1 MVDEGT
7 DQLFNFPKY
16 IPAIRTAVWLPWS
29 LLKYIFITVSSSPLP
44 IRLGV
49 IRDTAPVAASSCPSF
64 PPATSIYLMIM
75 MMMMMMMIDG
85 HSEMSCRWQLVS
97 TCQAFYSRA
106 VYNIATGSGVC
117 VNQEPLEVN
126 SDLIPSLSGIIAEHF
141 NLRWQWYYNDNN
153 NNRRSWCDG
162 CVSGAPK
169 FLRAQL
175 VRGAGS
181 SISIDK

>member
-106 VYNIATGSGVC
+106 VYNMDGS
-117 VNQEPLEVN
+117 
-126 SDLIPSLSGIIAEHF
+126 SGIYFYQKSKGVNLDLTSIVYNEYTQDMEWNETKIRWPHF
-141 NLRWQWYYNDNN
+141 GRT
-153 NNRRSWCDG
+153 
-162 CVSGAPK
+162 K
-169 FLRAQL
+169 
-175 VRGAGS
+175 
-181 SISIDK
+181 